1 MIKVILFDL
10 GGVLVRL
17 TGVPTMLEWSQG
29 DLTEPNLWETWLRS
43 EAVRSF
49 ESGRIEPQKFAE
61 RVIEEFSLSVTAE
74 KFISAFETWVDGLF
88 DGVDE
93 LLLRLRPHYRLATL
107 SNTNTIHWPKLING
121 MGLGTLIDTHF
132 PSHESGLLKPDAAAF
147 DNAVK
152 RLGVTPD
159 QILFFDDN
167 ALNVLGARESG
178 LQAVVATRP
187 KSITRHLNHRGLVP

>member
-1 MIKVILFDL
+1 VIEVILFDL

-17 TGVPTMLEWSQG
+17 TGVPTMLEWTPG
-29 DLTEPNLWETWLRS
+29 DLTETELWEKWLRS

-49 ESGRIEPQKFAE
+49 ESGRIEPQQFAE
-61 RVIEEFSLSVTAE
+61 RVIEEFALRVTAE
-74 KFISAFETWVDGLF
+74 KFITAFGTWIDGLF

-93 LLLRLRPHYRLATL
+93 LLLRLRPGFRLATL
-107 SNTNTIHWPKLING
+107 SNTNAIHWPKLTNV

-152 RLGVTPD
+152 QLGVTPD

-167 ALNVLGARESG
+167 ALNVTGARESG
-178 LQAVVATRP
+178 LQAVIATGP
-187 KSITRHLNHRGLVP
+187 ESIIRHLNHLGLVP